1 MTELYAIFFGIP
13 SFIILAILLFIGI
26 FGTIKDVYT
35 AIKTNDYNYL
45 FLFLTLT
52 ISSAMIGWYIGS
64 KIEIIR

>member
-35 AIKTNDYNYL
+35 AIKTDDYNYL
-45 FLFLTLT
+45 LLLFSLT
-52 ISSAMIGWYIGS
+52 ISAGMVGWFIGDFI
-64 KIEIIR
+64 